1 MTLRRHLLPH
11 EGDDKTSLARAI
23 WLAEYIYQR
32 ETNSTHQG
40 IANAFNG
47 T

>member
-1 MTLRRHLLPH
+1 MILRRHLLPN
-11 EGDDKTSLARAI
+11 EPDDKVSLARAI

-32 ETNSTHQG
+32 DTNSTHQG
-40 IANAFNG
+40 IVNAFNG